1 MSKLDKKQANYIT
14 SVKGD
19 EILDTMNSIIERR
32 SIRKYKD
39 QVVADEVITQLLKAG
54 MYAPSAGNQQSWEFI
69 VVKNKETLVRI
80 TEIHPYSQMLKEVSV
95 AIVVCGNL
103 QKEKYKDYSV
113 QDCSA
118 ATQNILLAAH
128 AAGLGTV
135 WLGVYPVADRINGVK
150 EILGL
155 PENIVPLSIIPIGY
169 PAEKKEVPDRYNESY
184 IHHEKW

>member
-1 MSKLDKKQANYIT
+1 
-14 SVKGD
+14 
-19 EILDTMNSIIERR
+19 MNSIFERR
-32 SIRKYKD
+32 SIRKYTD
-39 QVVADEVITQLLKAG
+39 QVVTDDMVTQLLKAA

-69 VVKNKETLVRI
+69 IVKNKETLLKI
-80 TEIHPYSQMLKEVSV
+80 TEVHPYSQMLKEVGV

-103 QKEKYKDYSV
+103 QKEKFKDYWV

-135 WLGVYPVADRINGVK
+135 WLGVYPVADRVNGVK
-150 EILGL
+150 EILSL
-155 PENIVPLSIIPIGY
+155 PEDVIPLSIIPIGF
-169 PAEKKEVPDRYNESY
+169 PAEKKVVNDRFNETY

>member
-1 MSKLDKKQANYIT
+1 
-14 SVKGD
+14 
-19 EILDTMNSIIERR
+19 MNSIFERR
-32 SIRKYKD
+32 SIRKYTD
-39 QVVADEVITQLLKAG
+39 QVVTDDMVTQLLKAA

-69 VVKNKETLVRI
+69 VVKSKETLLKI

-103 QKEKYKDYSV
+103 QKEKFKDYWV

-128 AAGLGTV
+128 AVGLGTV
-135 WLGVYPVADRINGVK
+135 WLGVYPVADRVNGVK
-150 EILGL
+150 EILNL
-155 PENIVPLSIIPIGY
+155 PEDIMPLSIIPIGF
-169 PAEKKEVPDRYNESY
+169 PAEKKVVNDRFNEAY